1 MKVSDAIAEL
11 ELGNQRGA
19 RVYRLTP
26 RRRYPTIR
34 VKPFRRSPLS
44 RLAWIFGLSR

>member
-1 MKVSDAIAEL
+1 MKPSDATVDL
-11 ELGNQRGA
+11 DSNRNA
-19 RVYRLTP
+19 RVYRLTA
-26 RRRYPTIR
+26 RRRYPTLR